1 MHKTI
6 ISDTS
11 CIIVL
16 DKIGELNILKELYGT
31 VILTK
36 KIKEEFGSTLPG
48 QFEIKKVKDLNYQ
61 KILETIV
68 DKGEASAIALAL
80 ELDNPLLIIDDLKG
94 RKLAK
99 KLNLNIAGTLG
110 VILKAKEKGIIKS
123 TKGIFEKLKQSNF
136 RISEKVETELLKLSG
151 E

>member
-1 MHKTI
+1 MSSI
-6 ISDTS
+6 
-11 CIIVL
+11 
-16 DKIGELNILKELYGT
+16 KIGELNILKELYGT

-48 QFEIKKVKDLNYQ
+48 WFEIKKVKDLNYQ

-99 KLNLNIAGTLG
+99 KLNLNITGTLG

>member
-31 VILTK
+31 VIVTK
-36 KIKEEFGSTLPG
+36 EIQEEFGSTLPG
-48 QFEIKKVKDLNYQ
+48 WFEIKEVKDLNYQ

-68 DKGEASAIALAL
+68 DKGEASAIALTL
-80 ELDNPLLIIDDLKG
+80 ELDNPVLIIDDLKG

-99 KLNLNIAGTLG
+99 KLNLNITGTLG
-110 VILKAKEKGIIKS
+110 IILKAKEKGIIKS
-123 TKGIFEKLKQSNF
+123 TKGVFEKLKQSNF

>member
-1 MHKTI
+1 M
-6 ISDTS
+6 
-11 CIIVL
+11 
-16 DKIGELNILKELYGT
+16 
-31 VILTK
+31 
-36 KIKEEFGSTLPG
+36 
-48 QFEIKKVKDLNYQ
+48 NYQ

-136 RISEKVETELLKLSG
+136 RISDKVETELLKLSG

>member
-1 MHKTI
+1 M
-6 ISDTS
+6 
-11 CIIVL
+11 
-16 DKIGELNILKELYGT
+16 
-31 VILTK
+31 
-36 KIKEEFGSTLPG
+36 
-48 QFEIKKVKDLNYQ
+48 NYQ

-151 E
+151 EWLFWNSAVVF

>member
-36 KIKEEFGSTLPG
+36 KIKEEFGSTLHG
-48 QFEIKKVKDLNYQ
+48 WFEIKK
-61 KILETIV
+61 
-68 DKGEASAIALAL
+68 
-80 ELDNPLLIIDDLKG
+80 
-94 RKLAK
+94 
-99 KLNLNIAGTLG
+99 
-110 VILKAKEKGIIKS
+110 
-123 TKGIFEKLKQSNF
+123 
-136 RISEKVETELLKLSG
+136 
-151 E
+151 

>member
-48 QFEIKKVKDLNYQ
+48 WFEIKKVKDLNYQ

-99 KLNLNIAGTLG
+99 KTK
-110 VILKAKEKGIIKS
+110 LKYCRYAWGNIKS
-123 TKGIFEKLKQSNF
+123 
-136 RISEKVETELLKLSG
+136 
-151 E
+151 